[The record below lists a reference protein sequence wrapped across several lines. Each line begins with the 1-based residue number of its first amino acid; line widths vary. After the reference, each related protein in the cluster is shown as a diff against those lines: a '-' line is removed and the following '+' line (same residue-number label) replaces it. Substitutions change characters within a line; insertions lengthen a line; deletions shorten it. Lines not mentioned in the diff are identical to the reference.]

1 MSCEKNTT
9 AVGNIAGVKAGI
21 SALQSRFC
29 GVTGRMVSVVTGQIN
44 PSTAALTTAV
54 GKVTAVKTE
63 IDDLQKKFY
72 QTTERAVNVATHEV
86 SRSAT
91 DAMSAASEVTGPAI
105 RAVTARVGRSAT
117 SALFVLESFDGPKS
131 LDSLMP
137 VAVLLEAGALLSA
150 LRPKRSPVLGEAALD
165 LSDDGTTWIN
175 PHNGRLETLPDWF
188 NDGVTNR
195 REFRAETEP
204 KDRRKPRQSPESRPF
219 MARTPTADQIADKV
233 RKRTLM
239 ILGVMK
245 LAQMASLF
253 IGTGIGR
260 MSRRNKIG
268 VVDGLEQ
275 RFFFLNT
282 TKIPVTTWKS
292 SLTPLFNLAD
302 SGVSPV
308 LRSDGLM
315 FEVSGKTWH
324 RGTIVIKTAQG
335 ERTLT
340 HLQSLSV
347 PAAHYYFNRRL
358 DDNEAVGIV
367 SNQKGFDPKHMPDRQ
382 GLPSTGYA
390 GQISEIESLLPLWA
404 SLKRGLIQAHLRWGA
419 LPNHNQAERAVTASV
434 TATPTDTGTAKGNIR
449 PSTGRDNGKRRKDK
463 TKPISG
469 SAAEKTPKPPGEEAP
484 KPKISSDIHPLD
496 NIGPRV
502 RIGDK
507 EYRVMVRR
515 IVKSADER
523 SLADATYYDEENDAW
538 KIVAD
543 DNIRERL
550 ASQVEAGMMPIW
562 DEIEASIGN

>member
-1 MSCEKNTT
+1 
-9 AVGNIAGVKAGI
+9 VGH
-21 SALQSRFC
+21 
-29 GVTGRMVSVVTGQIN
+29 VTV
-44 PSTAALTTAV
+44 A
-54 GKVTAVKTE
+54 KTE
-63 IDDLQKKFY
+63 LDDLQKKLY
-72 QTTERAVNVATHEV
+72 RTTERAVNRAASEV

-91 DAMSAASEVTGPAI
+91 DAMSAASEVTGPAVG
-105 RAVTARVGRSAT
+105 AVTAKVGRSAT
-117 SALFVLESFDGPKS
+117 HTLFVLESFDGPKS

-137 VAVLLEAGALLSA
+137 VGLLLEAGALLSA
-150 LRPKRSPVLGEAALD
+150 LRPKRSPVLGEAAGD
-165 LSDDGTTWIN
+165 LSDDGTMWIN

-188 NDGVTNR
+188 NDGVTHR

-204 KDRRKPRQSPESRPF
+204 NDRRKPRQFPEPRPF
-219 MARTPTADQIADKV
+219 MVRTPTADQIADKV
-233 RKRTLM
+233 RKRALM
-239 ILGVMK
+239 TLGVMK
-245 LAQMASLF
+245 LAQMASVF

-268 VVDGLEQ
+268 IVDGLEQ

-282 TKIPVTTWKS
+282 TKMPVTTWKS
-292 SLTPLFNLAD
+292 SLTPLFNLVD
-302 SGVSPV
+302 SGASPV

-315 FEVSGKTWH
+315 FEISGKTWH

-347 PAAHYYFNRRL
+347 PAAHYYFSRRL

-390 GQISEIESLLPLWA
+390 GQISEIESLLPMWA

-419 LPNHNQAERAVTASV
+419 LPNHNQAAQTLTASV
-434 TATPTDTGTAKGNIR
+434 TATPTDTLAGKGNIR
-449 PSTGRDNGKRRKDK
+449 PAAGRANGKRRQDK
-463 TKPISG
+463 MKPISG
-469 SAAEKTPKPPGEEAP
+469 SAVDKTPKPPGEEAP
-484 KPKISSDIHPLD
+484 KSKISSDIHPLD

-523 SLADATYYDEENDAW
+523 SLADATYYDEENGAW

-543 DNIRERL
+543 DNIREKL
-550 ASQVEAGMMPIW
+550 ASQVEAGMMPMW
-562 DEIEASIGN
+562 DEIEASMTN

>member
-1 MSCEKNTT
+1 MSCENNTT
-9 AVGNIAGVKAGI
+9 AVGNTAGVKAGI
-21 SALQSRFC
+21 RALQSRFC
-29 GVTGRMVSVVTGQIN
+29 GVTGRMVG
-44 PSTAALTTAV
+44 
-54 GKVTAVKTE
+54 
-63 IDDLQKKFY
+63 
-72 QTTERAVNVATHEV
+72 
-86 SRSAT
+86 
-91 DAMSAASEVTGPAI
+91 
-105 RAVTARVGRSAT
+105 AVTAKAGRSAT

-131 LDSLMP
+131 LDTLMP

-150 LRPKRSPVLGEAALD
+150 LRPKHPSVLNEAAGD

-175 PHNGRLETLPDWF
+175 PYSGRLETLPGWF

-204 KDRRKPRQSPESRPF
+204 RDRGKPRQSPEPRAF
-219 MARTPTADQIADKV
+219 MARTPTADQIADRA
-233 RKRTLM
+233 RKRALM
-239 ILGVMK
+239 TLGVMK
-245 LAQMASLF
+245 LAQVASVF

-268 VVDGLEQ
+268 LVDGLEQ

-282 TKIPVTTWKS
+282 TKMPVTTWKS
-292 SLTPLFNLAD
+292 SLTPLFNLGD

-315 FEVSGKTWH
+315 FEISGKTWH

-347 PAAHYYFNRRL
+347 PAAHYYFSRRL

-404 SLKRGLIQAHLRWGA
+404 SLKRGLIQAHLRWGT
-419 LPNHNQAERAVTASV
+419 LPTHNGVERTVTEAAAS
-434 TATPTDTGTAKGNIR
+434 APTDAGAGKGDHR
-449 PSTGRDNGKRRKDK
+449 PAAGRANGKRRQDK
-463 TKPISG
+463 MRPISG
-469 SAAEKTPKPPGEEAP
+469 SAADKTPKPSEEEAL
-484 KPKISSDIHPLD
+484 KPKINGDSHPLD

-507 EYRVMVRR
+507 EHRVMVRR
-515 IVKSADER
+515 IVKSADGR
-523 SLADATYYDEENDAW
+523 RLADAAYYDEENDAW

-550 ASQVEAGMMPIW
+550 ASQVEAGMMPLW
-562 DEIEASIGN
+562 DEIEAPMTN